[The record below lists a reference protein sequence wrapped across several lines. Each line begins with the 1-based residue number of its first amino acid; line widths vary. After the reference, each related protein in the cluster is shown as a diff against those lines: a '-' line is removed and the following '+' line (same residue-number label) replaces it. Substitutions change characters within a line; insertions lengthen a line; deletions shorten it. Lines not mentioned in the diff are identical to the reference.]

1 MNPYSPLEAVLI
13 ALEFSICLLDRE
25 FINADQQMHKD
36 ASKNVETILSLSIA
50 WS

>member
-13 ALEFSICLLDRE
+13 ALEFFNLSSGQGIC
-25 FINADQQMHKD
+25 NADQQMHKD